1 MKKTQYLILILIT
14 FSLSAYGQTWDELI
28 FLGKR
33 ERANGNFKKAGELIA
48 KGAKLKGSDN
58 FEHYYYAAIMY
69 ANASELDSSFKMLA
83 KCIDAGMYDLARWE
97 RNSRLEVLYKDER
110 WNELK
115 IQMKKSELKYV
126 KTLSHPEI
134 RNELKL
140 MWKKDQDLVGH
151 WDKQKIIIDQN
162 TVRLNEIIEQYGWPN
177 RSMVGKD
184 GTWMAWAI
192 TQHSNDLNFQK
203 KCLNLL
209 EATLYKD
216 EPEPVL
222 YAELYDRIC
231 RNSNEKQKFG
241 QAIIEENGIKKFYPI
256 DHESEVDERRE
267 SIGLVSLKVY
277 ANENYVEY

>member
-1 MKKTQYLILILIT
+1 
-14 FSLSAYGQTWDELI
+14 
-28 FLGKR
+28 
-33 ERANGNFKKAGELIA
+33 FKKAGELIA

-97 RNSRLEVLYKDER
+97 RNSRLEVLHKDER

-115 IQMKKSELKYV
+115 IQMKKSEQKYV

-140 MWKKDQDLVGH
+140 MWKKDQDLVGN

-192 TQHSNDLNFQK
+192 TQHSNVLNFQK

-209 EATLYKD
+209 EATFYKD

-231 RNSNEKQKFG
+231 RNSNKKQKFG

>member
-1 MKKTQYLILILIT
+1 
-14 FSLSAYGQTWDELI
+14 
-28 FLGKR
+28 
-33 ERANGNFKKAGELIA
+33 NFKKAGELIA

-151 WDKQKIIIDQN
+151 WDKQKIIVDQN

-177 RSMVGKD
+177 RNMIGKD

-192 TQHSNDLNFQK
+192 AQHSHDLSFQK
-203 KCLNLL
+203 KCLKLL
-209 EATLYKD
+209 ENTLSTN

-231 RNSNEKQKFG
+231 RNTNRKQKFG
-241 QAIIEENGIKKFYPI
+241 QAIIEENGIKTFYPI
-256 DHESEVDERRE
+256 EKESEVDERRK
-267 SIGLVSLKVY
+267 SIGLEPLKVFENKLAKPNSCAYIRNRLVSLTIRQPCGETFFKP
-277 ANENYVEY
+277 